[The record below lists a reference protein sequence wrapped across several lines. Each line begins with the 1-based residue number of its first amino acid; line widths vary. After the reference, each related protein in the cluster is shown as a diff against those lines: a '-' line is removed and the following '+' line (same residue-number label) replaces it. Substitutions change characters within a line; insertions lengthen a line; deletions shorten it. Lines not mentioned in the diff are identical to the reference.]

1 MEGRR
6 RFILKGATLA
16 AATAATVVNAPN
28 VIAQPKFQWRMATSW
43 PPALDVLQG
52 SAQRFAKIVDE
63 MSGGRLKIQ
72 VFAAG
77 ELMPAFGVFD
87 AASQGTLEMFN
98 SAAYYWAGKEPAAQW
113 FTAVPLSLTPGPDG
127 LVHPRRRPQALGGD
141 LRRLQPRP
149 RSGRSTDVQMAG
161 WFRKKINSTADFKG
175 LKMRIPGLG
184 GKVVARAGG
193 TVILTPGGEIYTAL
207 ERGTID
213 STEWVGPH
221 DDMKLG
227 LHNAAKYYYYPGWHE
242 PGTTGEYAFNKKA
255 YDSLP
260 ADLKGIIDYA
270 CQSMQV
276 HTFMEYEWKN
286 TIALQKLK
294 TDFKGKVELVA
305 FSNAILRTSRSCRT
319 TSSRRVGEEPAG
331 PERYARSR
339 SSRPR
344 STTGACPRPPTTRRS
359 PACSGAALNRGR
371 SRGSAPCFSTRGRSE
386 ERPDE
391 LRESDD
397 DGEPDQLQRDE
408 GDDPS
413 VDGRR
418 ADIVRQGHP
427 AQVEEREPERR
438 RQEGGLQIDA
448 DQDPEPDGIEAEVR
462 DQHRRQDRHVDEA
475 DLEEVDEEAQ
485 DEDHDHHDGE
495 HAVGAKGEPLEKL
508 LDQVVA
514 VEPPNTEAVIP
525 PG

>member
-28 VIAQPKFQWRMATSW
+28 VIAQPKFQWRLSTTW
-43 PPALDVLQG
+43 TPALDVLQG
-52 SAQRFAKIVDE
+52 GAQRFGKIVDE

-72 VFAAG
+72 IFAGG
-77 ELMPAFGVFD
+77 ELMPAFGAFD
-87 AASQGTLEMFN
+87 ATSQGTIEAFN
-98 SAAYYWAGKEPAAQW
+98 AAPYYWAGKEPALQW
-113 FTAVPLSLTPGPDG
+113 FSAVPFSFNPQAQMAWYIHGDG
-127 LVHPRRRPQALGGD
+127 LKLWEEIYAAFNLV
-141 LRRLQPRP
+141 PRP
-149 RSGRSTDVQMAG
+149 GASTGVQMAG

-184 GKVVARAGG
+184 GKVVAKAGG

-294 TDFKGKVELVA
+294 TDFKGKVEILA
-305 FSNAILRTSRSCRT
+305 LSNATLKDLKKISDD
-319 TSSRRVGEEPAG
+319 VIKEESEKSPQA
-331 PERYARSR
+331 RKVYASVKKFE
-339 SSRPR
+339 
-344 STTGACPRPPTTRRS
+344 
-359 PACSGAALNRGR
+359 AALNDWRLL
-371 SRGSAPCFSTRGRSE
+371 SE
-386 ERPDE
+386 
-391 LRESDD
+391 
-397 DGEPDQLQRDE
+397 
-408 GDDPS
+408 
-413 VDGRR
+413 
-418 ADIVRQGHP
+418 AAYH
-427 AQVEEREPERR
+427 AQ
-438 RQEGGLQIDA
+438 IA
-448 DQDPEPDGIEAEVR
+448 
-462 DQHRRQDRHVDEA
+462 
-475 DLEEVDEEAQ
+475 
-485 DEDHDHHDGE
+485 
-495 HAVGAKGEPLEKL
+495 AV
-508 LDQVVA
+508 
-514 VEPPNTEAVIP
+514 
-525 PG
+525 